1 MSITPTFSQM
11 KDPEYIRSQA
21 IERFERGLHYAEF
34 GKLDAARE
42 RFLAALRYRVM
53 DRGSLHP
60 DVAATH
66 EMLGHVFYFLAENA
80 KNDDFEG
87 SLVRLDEGANGLLG
101 GNLTIM
107 EKEADNQGQSSSSQ
121 GKSHYEKAAMHYQTV
136 LDILDAKELNI
147 SNEKVSVWMNGGD
160 NKDETT
166 FQWKEIAETYSA
178 LDEKGRLGVEVR
190 TEIVTRI
197 QARIDELPVTVGEK
211 SYARTF
217 VRLPSDG

>member
-21 IERFERGLHYAEF
+21 SERFERGLHYAEF

-66 EMLGHVFYFLAENA
+66 EMLGHVFYFMAENT

-101 GNLTIM
+101 GNLTIL

-136 LDILDAKELNI
+136 LDILDSKELNI
-147 SNEKVSVWMNGGD
+147 SNEKVSVWMNGSD

-166 FQWKEIAETYSA
+166 FQWREIAETYSA
-178 LDEKGRLGVEVR
+178 LDEKGRLAEENR
-190 TEIVTRI
+190 IAIVTRI
-197 QARIDELPVTVGEK
+197 QARMDELPVTVGEK
-211 SYARTF
+211 SYARGF

>member
-66 EMLGHVFYFLAENA
+66 EMLGHVFYFMAENT

-87 SLVRLDEGANGLLG
+87 SLVRLDEGADGLLG

-107 EKEADNQGQSSSSQ
+107 EKEADNQGQSSSTQ
-121 GKSHYEKAAMHYQTV
+121 EKSYYEKAAMHYQTV

-147 SNEKVSVWMNGGD
+147 SNETVSDWMKGGD

-166 FQWKEIAETYSA
+166 FQWKEIAETYSS
-178 LDEKGRLGVEVR
+178 LDDKGRLGVEKR
-190 TEIVTRI
+190 IEIVTRI
-197 QARIDELPVTVGEK
+197 QARMDELPVTVGEK
-211 SYARTF
+211 SYVRTF